1 MLVAPR
7 YLREGLL
14 RHISAEIKNKK
25 AGKPARIRLKL
36 NSLVDEIIIDALY
49 RAGIA
54 GVPVE
59 IWVRGICA
67 LVPGQPGLSENI
79 TVKSV
84 LGRYLEHSRVFW
96 FDNAGEPTVYI
107 GSADMMHRNL
117 DRRIEA
123 LLQVTDS
130 GHIDQID
137 RQLTRGMS
145 DDVQS
150 WSLEPSGQ
158 WVRHSTA
165 KDGNPLLDVQNETMT
180 EIMTRKRGAAPR

>member
-7 YLREGLL
+7 YLRRGLL
-14 RHISAEIKNKK
+14 RHIGTEIKNHQ

-49 RAGIA
+49 RASMA
-54 GVPVE
+54 GVPVV

-67 LVPGQPGLSENI
+67 LVPGVSGLSDTI

-84 LGRYLEHSRVFW
+84 LGRYLEHSRIFW
-96 FDNAGEPTVYI
+96 FENAGAPFVYI

-123 LLQVTDS
+123 LIHITDEA
-130 GHIDQID
+130 HIDQID
-137 RQLTRGMS
+137 RQLSRGMS
-145 DDVQS
+145 PEHRS
-150 WSLEPSGQ
+150 WSLDSEGV
-158 WVRHSTA
+158 WTRHSLD
-165 KDGNPLLDVQNETMT
+165 KDGQALLDVQNETMT
-180 EIMTRKRGAAPR
+180 EIMTRKRGAPNR